1 MRNVLVDCFLL
12 FSMATLLTLLLVPHF
27 RTIGLRL
34 RIVDNPSI
42 KEKDKQG
49 NCREKLH
56 TKITPLTGGIALF
69 VSFWT
74 AVFITLEINQ
84 QIAGIFLGSLFIVV
98 VMALDDVYDLKPGIK
113 LIAQCIAATIPIFFG
128 VQIRYISNPSTGNYF
143 DIGFWGVI
151 FSIFWSVAFMNA
163 MNLIDGL
170 DGLATGIAGIAFLA
184 MFVVAVLSG
193 FVIPSFFAIALAGCC
208 FAFLRYNFYPASIF
222 LGDCGA
228 HFLGYMIGAISI
240 WAGLKATSG
249 VVLLIALVGFGIP
262 IFDVFFSI
270 ITRSRKGKKIYEAD
284 LENIH
289 YQLHRKKGWGQRRIA
304 LVFYAITA
312 LLCLIPILLLYL

>member
-1 MRNVLVDCFLL
+1 MSTPSFQCLL
-12 FSMATLLTLLLVPHF
+12 LLAIATLLTLLLVPYF
-27 RTIGLRL
+27 RKLGLRFN
-34 RIVDNPSI
+34 IVDNPQK
-42 KEKDKQG
+42 KEKDKHG

-56 TKITPLTGGIALF
+56 KKITPLTGGLALF
-69 VSFWT
+69 VSFWL
-74 AVFITLEINQ
+74 AVFLTIPLNQ
-84 QIAGIFLGSLFIVV
+84 QIFGIFLGSLFIVA
-98 VMALDDVYDLKPGIK
+98 VMALDDKVDLKPGVK
-113 LIAQCIAATIPIFFG
+113 LIAQCIAAAIPIFFG
-128 VQIRYISNPSTGNYF
+128 VQIRYISNPSTGMYF
-143 DIGFWGVI
+143 DIGFWGVL
-151 FSIFWSVAFMNA
+151 FSIIWSVAFMNA

-170 DGLATGIAGIAFLA
+170 DGLATGIAGIALLS
-184 MFVVAVLSG
+184 MFVVGMLSG

-228 HFLGYMIGAISI
+228 HFLGYMIAAISI
-240 WAGLKATSG
+240 WAGLKTTSG
-249 VVLLIALVGFGIP
+249 IVLLIALVGFGIP
-262 IFDVFFSI
+262 IFDVIFSI

>member
-1 MRNVLVDCFLL
+1 MNPLLIDCFLL
-12 FSMATLLTLLLVPHF
+12 FAIATLLTLLLVPYF
-27 RTIGLRL
+27 RKIGLRWN
-34 RIVDNPSI
+34 IVDHPSS
-42 KEKDKQG
+42 EQQDTQSS
-49 NCREKLH
+49 CRKKLH
-56 TKITPLTGGIALF
+56 TRITPLTGGLALF

-74 AVFITLEINQ
+74 AVLVTIDINRQ
-84 QIAGIFLGSLFIVV
+84 LLGILIGSMFIVV
-98 VMALDDVYDLKPGIK
+98 IMALDDRYDLKPGVK
-113 LIAQCIAATIPIFFG
+113 LIAQCVAATIPIFFG

-184 MFVVAVLSG
+184 MFVVGVLSG
-193 FVIPSFFAIALAGCC
+193 FVIPSFLAVALAGCC

-222 LGDCGA
+222 LGDSGA
-228 HFLGYMIGAISI
+228 HFLGYMIGSISI
-240 WAGLKATSG
+240 WAGLKTTSG

-262 IFDVFFSI
+262 IFDVIFSI

-289 YQLHRKKGWGQRRIA
+289 YQLHQKKGWGQRRIA